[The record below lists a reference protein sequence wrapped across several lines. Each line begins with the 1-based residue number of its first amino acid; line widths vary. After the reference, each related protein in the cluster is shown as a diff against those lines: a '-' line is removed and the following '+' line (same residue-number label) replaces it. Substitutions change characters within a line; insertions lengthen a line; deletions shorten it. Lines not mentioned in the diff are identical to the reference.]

1 MATLAEHIVELRGL
15 TKHFTTRGSWRH
27 GSLRAVDGIDLVVAP
42 GRSVGI
48 VGESGCGKTTT
59 ARMLLLLERPTAG
72 EVVFDGVDVST
83 ARERVKR
90 RYRRAVQPVFQDPYA
105 SLSPRM
111 RVGAIVG
118 EPLHALDG
126 VRGRDLD
133 QRVTA
138 ALEQVGLSADAASR
152 YPYQFSG
159 GQRQRVAL
167 ARALALRPRLVVLD
181 EPVSALDVSI
191 RAQMLNLLKDL
202 GDELGL
208 TYVVI
213 AHDLPTLRFLVDE
226 VAVMYLGRIVE
237 RGPTEEIFDTPQH
250 PYTQALL
257 SAVPSVL
264 RGDAHVREMILEGE
278 IPSAIDPPSG
288 CHFRTR
294 CAHARDVCAAEAPA
308 LEPHGESVVA
318 CHMVSRTAI
327 AGAW

>member
-1 MATLAEHIVELRGL
+1 VATLAEHIVELRGL
-15 TKHFTTRGSWRH
+15 TKHYTTRGSWRH

-308 LEPHGESVVA
+308 LEPHGGSVVA
-318 CHMVSRTAI
+318 CHMVSRSAT

>member
-72 EVVFDGVDVST
+72 EVIFDGVDVST
-83 ARERVKR
+83 AGERVKR